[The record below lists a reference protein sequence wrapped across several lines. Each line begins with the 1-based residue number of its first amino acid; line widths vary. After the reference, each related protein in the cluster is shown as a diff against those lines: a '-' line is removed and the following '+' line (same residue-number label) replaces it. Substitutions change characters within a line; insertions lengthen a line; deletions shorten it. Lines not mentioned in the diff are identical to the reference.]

1 MKLMPFC
8 PSLSQKPL
16 PKQVQIRTQMK
27 YTTTRRPEILTSSA
41 AASSTS
47 ASGLRVFVLSD
58 LHTDYSENMT
68 WVKCL
73 STTRHK
79 KDVLL
84 VAGDVAEKYD
94 DFVLT
99 MSLLKDRFQRVLF
112 VPGNHDLWCRGE
124 ENDFPDS
131 LEKLNKLLDA
141 CRGLGVEIN
150 PVVIDGLG
158 IIPLFSWYHESFDRE
173 KDISGIRILPLEM
186 VIHFLF
192 SLYVGTF
199 TPASGLVIFQAETPP
214 FLYTLMQ

>member
-1 MKLMPFC
+1 MKLMPCC

-47 ASGLRVFVLSD
+47 ASGLRVFMLSD

-124 ENDFPDS
+124 ENDFVR
-131 LEKLNKLLDA
+131 KFFCFFFLLYA
-141 CRGLGVEIN
+141 L
-150 PVVIDGLG
+150 VV
-158 IIPLFSWYHESFDRE
+158 SFYC
-173 KDISGIRILPLEM
+173 LCC
-186 VIHFLF
+186 
-192 SLYVGTF
+192 
-199 TPASGLVIFQAETPP
+199 
-214 FLYTLMQ
+214 

>member
-1 MKLMPFC
+1 MKLMPCC

-16 PKQVQIRTQMK
+16 AKQVQIRTQMK
-27 YTTTRRPEILTSSA
+27 YTTRRRPEILTSSA
-41 AASSTS
+41 AASSAS
-47 ASGLRVFVLSD
+47 AFGLRVFVLSD
-58 LHTDYSENMT
+58 LHTDYSDNMT

-94 DFVLT
+94 NFVLT
-99 MSLLKDRFQRVLF
+99 MSILKDRFQHVLF

-124 ENDFPDS
+124 EDDFLDS

-150 PVVIDGLG
+150 PVVIDGMG

-173 KDISGIRILPLEM
+173 KDINGIRILSLEM

-192 SLYVGTF
+192 SLHVGTF
-199 TPASGLVIFQAETPP
+199 TPASGLVIFQAETPH
-214 FLYTLMQ
+214 FLCTLMQ